1 MLGIRQCRS
10 NDRPLL
16 LQSCRDDTPC
26 TDDQTI
32 YEHHLSDRLW
42 EHEGRVWIGRC
53 RGGARF
59 IPLQCAR
66 PNVLGIQPWSSN
78 DRPPWLQS
86 CRDNIPCT
94 HDQAINE
101 HVSDM
106 LWGHGG
112 QGKSGRRPGEGWR
125 PFAVAVPMCWAFGS
139 RGPSTGHYCS
149 NLVETTP
156 CTHAKNIYEHVNDRL
171 WVYGGQGSRDGA
183 RVRGGAPLLC
193 GALMLRV
200 SVWHAAALNPPP
212 RMDHEA
218 SVFKHSQ
225 VHNMCSYQGMKKCM
239 WGLMTMSPL
248 RQRIHKN
255 K

>member
-1 MLGIRQCRS
+1 MLRGCPHVTVMGIRQCRS

-78 DRPPWLQS
+78 DRPPWPQS

-94 HDQAINE
+94 HYQTINE

-112 QGKSGRRPGEGWR
+112 QGKSGRRPGEGWGAHR
-125 PFAVAVPMCWAFGS
+125 AK
-139 RGPSTGHYCS
+139 
-149 NLVETTP
+149 VEV
-156 CTHAKNIYEHVNDRL
+156 H
-171 WVYGGQGSRDGA
+171 
-183 RVRGGAPLLC
+183 
-193 GALMLRV
+193 MLRIQIQGERV
-200 SVWHAAALNPPP
+200 SFWLSAAPAGLPTLNPIACAGLASGPP
-212 RMDHEA
+212 VSLRCRGTGKTGRGQPRVGA
-218 SVFKHSQ
+218 WCVSRPVLLAVSSRF
-225 VHNMCSYQGMKKCM
+225 
-239 WGLMTMSPL
+239 PL
-248 RQRIHKN
+248 PPPHPP
-255 K
+255 

>member
-1 MLGIRQCRS
+1 MLRGSGCPHVTVLGIRQCRS

-112 QGKSGRRPGEGWR
+112 QGKSGRRPGEGRR
-125 PFAVAVPMCWAFGS
+125 PFAVAVPMCWAFS
-139 RGPSTGHYCS
+139 
-149 NLVETTP
+149 VELQRQAAMAQILQSQHP
-156 CTHAKNIYEHVNDRL
+156 MHA
-171 WVYGGQGSRDGA
+171 GQGHKWRRRHHQSRPQQGQQDSEGTLSATLPSLDSGQQDGLPSA
-183 RVRGGAPLLC
+183 QRWLLLLPEHPLRCCPLL
-193 GALMLRV
+193 L
-200 SVWHAAALNPPP
+200 
-212 RMDHEA
+212 
-218 SVFKHSQ
+218 
-225 VHNMCSYQGMKKCM
+225 
-239 WGLMTMSPL
+239 
-248 RQRIHKN
+248 
-255 K
+255 